1 MTHRELI
8 FPPRVAILRKT
19 LATSLAP
26 TYYTAVNTA
35 RVVIV
40 GAGIAG
46 LSAGSYLAREGYDTE
61 IFEKHSLPG
70 GLCTAWKRN
79 GYTVDYCVHWLM
91 GSRPGAGFYGL
102 WEELGA
108 FDNEDG
114 SRSEIVDH
122 EFFTQFTFEDGE
134 TLTLYSDADRLEAEL
149 LRVAPEDE
157 RQIHRFTRMLKK
169 LSGFTHGE
177 TGEDLG
183 AGARLA
189 TRLSS
194 LAKLPWI
201 ISQARTTIGEYAS
214 RFSNPRLRTAFSAAI
229 PEDWSAISL
238 SLGLAMQHSKCA
250 GYPVGGSLRLARN
263 IERRYRELGGKV
275 RYNASVSEILTDGGR
290 ASGVRL
296 DSGEEIPADYV
307 ISAADGYAT
316 LNSMLGARFTSPKLQ
331 KAHESYPLF
340 PSSVFVGLGV
350 ARDLSH
356 LPHSCMLQLPEPIEL
371 PDGSTHER
379 SSVTVYNF
387 DPTLAPSGSTFV
399 SVLLNTWNGEYWHE
413 AALHDRPAYERAK
426 NSVAQAVIDNLE
438 AAFGGIREALDVVD
452 VSTPHTVIRYTGNR
466 SGSYE
471 GFAPTPETLSSSLP
485 KTLPGLS
492 RFAMIGQWT
501 APGGGLPTA
510 AKDGKDI
517 AGRVK
522 RELG

>member
-1 MTHRELI
+1 M
-8 FPPRVAILRKT
+8 
-19 LATSLAP
+19 
-26 TYYTAVNTA
+26 NTA
-35 RVVIV
+35 RVVII

-46 LSAGSYLAREGYDTE
+46 LSAGSFLARSGYDTV
-61 IFEKHSLPG
+61 ILEKHSISG

-79 GYTVDYCVHWLM
+79 GYTIDYCVHWLM

-102 WEELGA
+102 WDELGA

-114 SRSEIVDH
+114 SRTEIVDH
-122 EFFTQFTFEDGE
+122 ESFTQFTFEDGE

-157 RQIHRFTRMLKK
+157 RQIRRFTRMLKK
-169 LSGFTHGE
+169 LSRFSDGD
-177 TGEDLG
+177 TGKKLG
-183 AGARLA
+183 AGARLR

-194 LAKLPWI
+194 LARLPRI
-201 ISQARTTIGEYAS
+201 VSQARTTIGDYAS
-214 RFSNPRLRTAFSAAI
+214 RFSDPRLRAALSAGI
-229 PEDWSAISL
+229 PENWSAISL
-238 SLGLAMQHSKCA
+238 SLGLAMQHAKCA

-263 IERRYRELGGKV
+263 IERRYRELGGTV

-290 ASGVRL
+290 AIGVRL
-296 DSGEEIPADYV
+296 DSGEEVPADYV

-331 KAHESYPLF
+331 KAHDTYPLF
-340 PSSVFVGLGV
+340 PSSLFVGLGI

-356 LPHSCMLQLPEPIEL
+356 LPHSCMLRLPDPIEL

-379 SSVTVYNF
+379 ASVTVYNY

-399 SVLLNTWNGEYWHE
+399 SVLLNTWNGAYWHE
-413 AALHDRPAYERAK
+413 AALNDRPAYDRAK
-426 NSVAQAVIDNLE
+426 ESVAQAVIDNLE
-438 AAFGGIREALDVVD
+438 AAFGGIREAVEVVD

-501 APGGGLPTA
+501 TPGGGLPTA
-510 AKDGKDI
+510 AKDGRDI
-517 AGRVK
+517 ARRVK